1 VALIELETFIAAPP
15 ERCFDLSLS
24 VDLHLDSTAA
34 TRERAIAGKTSGVL
48 ALDDWVT
55 WKAWHFG
62 LPLRLSVQITQH
74 ERPRGFR
81 DEMIRGPLRRLRH
94 DHRFEVVDGGTL
106 MIDRFHFAVLP
117 LLDSLV
123 LTPHFKRFLVGRNAL
138 IKRAAEAGASRYD
151 VGDSRA

>member
-15 ERCFDLSLS
+15 ERCFDLALS
-24 VDLHLDSTAA
+24 VELHLDSTVA

-62 LPLRLSVQITQH
+62 LPLRLSVQITEH
-74 ERPRGFR
+74 DRPRSFR

-94 DHRFEVVDGGTL
+94 DHRFEAVDGGTL
-106 MIDRFHFAVLP
+106 MIDRFEFAVLP
-117 LLDSLV
+117 LLDALV
-123 LTPHFKRFLVGRNAL
+123 LAPHFRRFLTGRNDL
-138 IKRAAEAGASRYD
+138 VKRAAEERTSRYD
-151 VGDSRA
+151 VGHSRP

>member
-1 VALIELETFIAAPP
+1 
-15 ERCFDLSLS
+15 
-24 VDLHLDSTAA
+24 LHLDSTAA
-34 TRERAIAGKTSGVL
+34 TRERAIAGTRSGVL
-48 ALDDWVT
+48 PLGDWVT

-62 LPLRLSVQITQH
+62 LPLRFSVRITH
-74 ERPRGFR
+74 HDRPRSFR

>member
-24 VDLHLDSTAA
+24 VELHLDSTAT

-48 ALDDWVT
+48 ALGDWVT

-62 LPLRLSVQITQH
+62 LPLQLSVQITQH
-74 ERPRGFR
+74 DRPRSFR

-94 DHRFEVVDGGTL
+94 DHRFEEVDGGTL
-106 MIDRFHFAVLP
+106 MIDRFQFAVLP
-117 LLDSLV
+117 LLDALV
-123 LTPHFKRFLVGRNAL
+123 LTRHFKRFLVERNAL
-138 IKRAAEAGASRYD
+138 IKRAAEGGASRY
-151 VGDSRA
+151 VVEDSRL